1 MLGGP
6 AAHRPTSGVGMK
18 RLDAWKRAAIGVVCG
33 RRSKWLVLALWLL
46 VLVFVAPLGAK
57 LSDAQDNDAQS
68 WLPGSAEST
77 QVLDISNEFRPEQI
91 PAVVVYARPDGLTAQ
106 DRRQI
111 AEDVQQVKVLREHGI
126 RGAQTRGPVFD
137 RQTDPRAAQ
146 IYVPITMD
154 AAGWQ
159 RIAPAVDSIRD
170 QVGKG
175 GDGLSVHVTGPGG
188 TAADSSKA
196 FQGIDS
202 TLLYAAM
209 AVVIVMLLITFRS
222 PTLLF
227 VPLLGVVVALF
238 TAQAL
243 IYLLAKHAGLT
254 VNGQSAGILTVLV
267 FGAGTDYA
275 LLLVAR
281 YREELRR
288 HEDRHEAMALAMNR
302 AGPAI
307 LASGATVVLSML
319 VLLVAEMNSTRG
331 LGPVAAIGVGVGL
344 LTMLTLFPALLL
356 VFGRWIFWPAV
367 PHVGSADPTKSG
379 VWARM
384 GRRIARRPRTFWV
397 ATVLALGL
405 LSLGLIQLRAAGIS
419 NADQFTGKPDSIVG
433 QQVSARYFPAG
444 DGDPLVIVSNA
455 AQGREV
461 GHAVAAD
468 PGVVQ
473 ASIGVPPGTAPVHDG
488 KVLFEATT
496 RAPADSAAAK
506 ATVERVRDAV
516 HAVPGA
522 DAKVGGG
529 SAALLDMENA
539 QTHDNYL
546 VIPLVLVVVLLVLSI
561 LLRAL
566 VAPLL
571 LIGTV
576 VLSLATALG
585 VSALAFRHVFD
596 YAGEDVA
603 FPLFVFVFL
612 VALGIDYN
620 IFLTTRIREE
630 ATHKGTRA
638 GVVTGLATT
647 GAVITSAGL
656 VLAGTFAAL
665 GTLPIVGFAEIG
677 FAVALG
683 VLLDTFVVR
692 SVLVTALFL
701 DVGPKV
707 WWPHRLAHE
716 DGGGPPADAAEPDG
730 SGAPGTSGKPGP
742 PDAPETPG
750 APGTSGRSGTAGEA
764 GRPGETG
771 GSREAGEPGE
781 PSNPASPP
789 G

>member
-1 MLGGP
+1 MLDGP
-6 AAHRPTSGVGMK
+6 AALRPVSGVGMK
-18 RLDAWKRAAIGVVCG
+18 RLDVWKHAAIGGVCG
-33 RRSKWLVLALWLL
+33 RRSKWLVLGLWLL
-46 VLVFVAPLGAK
+46 ILLFVAPLGTK

-111 AEDVQQVKVLREHGI
+111 SEDVRQLKTLRDHGI
-126 RGAQTRGPVFD
+126 RGAETRGPVFD
-137 RQTDPRAAQ
+137 RQPDPRAAQ

-159 RIAPAVDSIRD
+159 RIAPAVSSIRD

-175 GDGLSVHVTGPGG
+175 GDGLSVHITGPGG

-196 FQGIDS
+196 FEGIDS
-202 TLLYAAM
+202 TLLFAAM
-209 AVVIVMLLITFRS
+209 TVVIVMLLITFRS

-331 LGPVAAIGVGVGL
+331 LGPVAAIGVAVAL
-344 LTMLTLFPALLL
+344 LAMLTLFPALLL

-367 PHVGSADPTKSG
+367 PHLGSADPTRSG

-397 ATVLALGL
+397 ATALALGL
-405 LSLGLIQLRAAGIS
+405 LSLGLIQLRAAGIP

-433 QQVSARYFPAG
+433 QEVSAQYFPAG
-444 DGDPLVIVSNA
+444 DGDPLVVVSNT
-455 AQGREV
+455 AQGRQV
-461 GHAVAAD
+461 GETVAAD
-468 PGVVQ
+468 PGVVP

-488 KVLFEATT
+488 RVLFEATT
-496 RAPADSAAAK
+496 RAPADSTAAK
-506 ATVERVRDAV
+506 DTVERVRDAV

-546 VIPLVLVVVLLVLSI
+546 VIPLVLVVVLLVLSA

-566 VAPLL
+566 IAPLL

-630 ATHKGTRA
+630 AIRHGTRQ

-692 SVLVTALFL
+692 SVLVTSLFL

-707 WWPHRLAHE
+707 WWPNRLAHE
-716 DGGGPPADAAEPDG
+716 DGGSRHPDTPEQ
-730 SGAPGTSGKPGP
+730 SGALAASPGP
-742 PDAPETPG
+742 
-750 APGTSGRSGTAGEA
+750 SGTQDTGDPDDST
-764 GRPGETG
+764 RPA
-771 GSREAGEPGE
+771 R
-781 PSNPASPP
+781 PP
-789 G
+789 D